1 MADKPQISE
10 RPWSMWSS
18 ADYTLEQ
25 YAAACLVS
33 PPADQLKSKIQCKLP
48 IKTPDGVLNRAGVH
62 AAAAALAG
70 ARGGVQLS
78 PEERAL
84 AKKKLRAAYK
94 KLNEEPPPSLAHA
107 LVAMIEALEEDAQ
120 QHGIKGMKWGV
131 RRDSPSDHSVF
142 TSVGGRKPRVGDKV
156 TQNGESQ
163 TVVRT
168 TKHPAGGH
176 IVTTRPTA
184 ALKMERAAAGQRKA
198 HIFMKDK
205 EYWKKAAAVAAVG
218 VTGLAAAAVVPAVLP
233 AATLAAAG
241 GPAVISA
248 KIAFSTAA
256 ATRIGYA
263 HNYVQWA
270 RRSGAAS
277 RLRHDAMSDSRTVG
291 QVYDDLTPEKKLA
304 ANLLIDAYSR
314 GEEFADDSDVQ
325 KGWAA
330 MTPIERSVVLFIASG
345 NEPPKDA
352 IAHSELNDLEPVE
365 WVEEG
370 ELEHHGIKGM
380 KWGVRRAVDSATG
393 RVEQTGSTGLK
404 PRMSSA
410 DQIAQDRIAA
420 KIKAGGAKA
429 VSNAD
434 IQAYT
439 RRLQLQ
445 KDLDRVLAE
454 QSAAEKAKA
463 DGFIKTFVK
472 KQAGR
477 QVNRVIDKSLD
488 VAVEAALNQAGIK
501 VKKNNPL
508 LGQGMQDVSKR
519 LKPKKG

>member
-62 AAAAALAG
+62 AAAASLAG

-120 QHGIKGMKWGV
+120 Q
-131 RRDSPSDHSVF
+131 
-142 TSVGGRKPRVGDKV
+142 
-156 TQNGESQ
+156 
-163 TVVRT
+163 
-168 TKHPAGGH
+168 
-176 IVTTRPTA
+176 
-184 ALKMERAAAGQRKA
+184 
-198 HIFMKDK
+198 
-205 EYWKKAAAVAAVG
+205 
-218 VTGLAAAAVVPAVLP
+218 
-233 AATLAAAG
+233 
-241 GPAVISA
+241 
-248 KIAFSTAA
+248 
-256 ATRIGYA
+256 
-263 HNYVQWA
+263 
-270 RRSGAAS
+270 
-277 RLRHDAMSDSRTVG
+277 
-291 QVYDDLTPEKKLA
+291 
-304 ANLLIDAYSR
+304 
-314 GEEFADDSDVQ
+314 
-325 KGWAA
+325 
-330 MTPIERSVVLFIASG
+330 
-345 NEPPKDA
+345 
-352 IAHSELNDLEPVE
+352 
-365 WVEEG
+365 
-370 ELEHHGIKGM
+370 HGIKGM

-472 KQAGR
+472 RQASR